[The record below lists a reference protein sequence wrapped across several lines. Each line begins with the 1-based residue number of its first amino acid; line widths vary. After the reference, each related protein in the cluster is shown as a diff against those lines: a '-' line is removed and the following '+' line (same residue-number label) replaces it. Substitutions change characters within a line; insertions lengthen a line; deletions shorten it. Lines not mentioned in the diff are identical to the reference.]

1 MIKNGFFYVC
11 FGVVHNKKDQLMKE
25 KTVVRRYADSK
36 IHIEEDD
43 LDIIAKLDTKN
54 ERDSY

>member
-1 MIKNGFFYVC
+1 MFHAC

-25 KTVVRRYADSK
+25 KTVVRRYADGK

-43 LDIIAKLDTKN
+43 LAIIAKLDTKY